1 MNIMDVIIILII
13 LSGGV
18 VGFKNGLT
26 KQLVS
31 FFGFIIVLVL
41 SFLLKNFVSEILYTY
56 LPFFKFGG
64 ILKGVTVLNIA
75 LYEVVAFLLV
85 FSLLMFIFRLLLGF
99 TSIFEKILKF
109 TIILGIP
116 SKILGAIVGMI
127 EYVFVAFIVVYAF
140 SLPIFRI
147 EGFENSKLR
156 EPLLTKIPILSNTVN
171 DTLTVFDEFGSLRE
185 RYDDKTTNATEFNL
199 ETLDL
204 LLKYNIVTVDSV
216 DKLVEKDKLQIDNIE
231 SVLKKYR

>member
-147 EGFENSKLR
+147 EGFKNSKLR

-185 RYDDKTTNATEFNL
+185 KYDDKTTNATEFNL

>member
-1 MNIMDVIIILII
+1 MNIIDVIIILII

-75 LYEVVAFLLV
+75 LYEVIAFLLV
-85 FSLLMFIFRLLLGF
+85 FSILMIVFRLLLTF

-116 SKILGAIVGMI
+116 SKILGAIVGMV
-127 EYVFVAFIVVYAF
+127 EYVLVAFIAIYAF
-140 SLPIFRI
+140 SLPMFKID
-147 EGFENSKLR
+147 GFENSKLK
-156 EPLLTKIPILSNTVN
+156 EPLLTKIPFLSNAAN
-171 DTLTVFDEFGSLRE
+171 NTLKGFEEFEALKDK
-185 RYDDKTTNATEFNL
+185 YDDKETNASEFNL

-204 LLKYNIVTVDSV
+204 FLKYNIVTVDSI